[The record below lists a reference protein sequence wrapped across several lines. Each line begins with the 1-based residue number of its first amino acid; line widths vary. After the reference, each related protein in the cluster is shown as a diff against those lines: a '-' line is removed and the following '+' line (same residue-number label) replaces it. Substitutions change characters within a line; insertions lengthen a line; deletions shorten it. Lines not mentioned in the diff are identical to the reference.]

1 MLNKGLTLSMI
12 FEAESA
18 NYGEGFGNIATL
30 KHITRAGGNDYTYIS
45 RQALRYSIISQLGW
59 DNSEVEAMGSGEKKV
74 IQFKPGATID
84 QFPELDL
91 FGYMKTIKGKG
102 ADVRAAVVR
111 LSNAIALEPY
121 SSDMDF
127 LTNMG
132 LAKRIGEKNSIA
144 QSEIHKS
151 FYAYTI
157 TIDLNRVGKIDD
169 QAISDK
175 IEVTQEEKRKR
186 VQALLKTL
194 EVLYRDIK
202 GRRENMAPVFA
213 IGGIYE
219 AKNPYF
225 ENRLKLHN
233 GILDTNMIKETM
245 ESISTDTLIGYLS
258 GSFKNDTGIKNELN
272 PISIT
277 KLFDFLCQKVEAY
290 YHESN

>member
-18 NYGEGFGNIATL
+18 NYGEGFGNITTL

-59 DNSEVEAMGSGEKKV
+59 DDTEVEAMGSGDKKV
-74 IQFKPGATID
+74 IQFKPGATIE
-84 QFPELDL
+84 QFPEIDL
-91 FGYMKTIKGKG
+91 FGYMKTIKEKG
-102 ADVRAAVVR
+102 ADVRSAVVR

-132 LAKRIGEKNSIA
+132 LARRIKENNSIA

-151 FYAYTI
+151 FYAYTVA
-157 TIDLNRVGKIDD
+157 IDLNRVGKSDD
-169 QAISDK
+169 QEDGDRIDIPS
-175 IEVTQEEKRKR
+175 EEKGKR
-186 VQALLKTL
+186 VCMLLKTL
-194 EVLYRDIK
+194 ETLYRDIK
-202 GRRENMAPVFA
+202 GRRENLAPVFA
-213 IGGIYE
+213 IGGIYQS
-219 AKNPYF
+219 KNPFF

-233 GILDTNMIKETM
+233 RHLDTEMIIETKEAIAADTLTGYLTGTFSNDAIVKNSLNPL
-245 ESISTDTLIGYLS
+245 SIS
-258 GSFKNDTGIKNELN
+258 
-272 PISIT
+272 
-277 KLFDFLCQKVEAY
+277 KLFDQLREKVEAY